1 MSGSEEVEGMM
12 GVERVGQGRM
22 REVRGSFVPQ
32 LGHVHTQPW
41 RGIAELPG
49 VSGMC
54 GWSSECK
61 AGVGGGQGKGSAKL
75 VICWV

>member
-32 LGHVHTQPW
+32 LGHAHTQPW
-41 RGIAELPG
+41 RGIAAAC
-49 VSGMC
+49 V
-54 GWSSECK
+54 
-61 AGVGGGQGKGSAKL
+61 AGVQNVRL
-75 VICWV
+75 VLGVGRGRDQPN